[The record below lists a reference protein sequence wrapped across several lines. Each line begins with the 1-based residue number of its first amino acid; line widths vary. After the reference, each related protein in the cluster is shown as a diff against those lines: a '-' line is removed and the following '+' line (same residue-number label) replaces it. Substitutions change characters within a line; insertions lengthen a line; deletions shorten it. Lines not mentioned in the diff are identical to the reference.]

1 MPLQASTAREPRPR
15 QYLSDLMSSLPTSL
29 YFTNAAGLVQ
39 DYADYVRP
47 RKSGW
52 KFRRGMNGPP
62 AHETLLPATL
72 KVLPLIDAYRYT
84 SGVDSRPVCWRR

>member
-1 MPLQASTAREPRPR
+1 
-15 QYLSDLMSSLPTSL
+15 MSSLPTSR

-39 DYADYVRP
+39 EYTDYVRL
-47 RKSGW
+47 RKSSR

-72 KVLPLIDAYRYT
+72 NVLPLIDAYRST